1 MAVLTERVDRL
12 ELALASFVE
21 HTERMVAAIH
31 EDVAEIRASNARTDR
46 KLLEMQQ
53 QADRDRQQAERSRQ
67 QDRQQAEKS
76 RQQDREQTEK
86 DRIDFN
92 KRLAEI
98 ADAHG
103 RLIEDMVWPNG
114 SRIAMELF
122 EGDVIV
128 TSAIR
133 VKRKH
138 PADAG
143 QMMEIDLFVAGSR
156 HLFVCEAKS
165 KVTPEKVADYLERV
179 ARIPEF
185 FPEFAVLKILPAL
198 ASVHIDESMV
208 KHLNRCRVYAV
219 AFGDETM
226 ELLNKGAF

>member
-46 KLLEMQQ
+46 KLLELQQ
-53 QADRDRQQAERSRQ
+53 QAEK
-67 QDRQQAEKS
+67 DRQQAEKS

-114 SRIAMELF
+114 SRIATELF

>member
-53 QADRDRQQAERSRQ
+53 QAEK
-67 QDRQQAEKS
+67 DRQQAEKS

-114 SRIAMELF
+114 SRIATELF

-226 ELLNKGAF
+226 ELLNKGAV

>member
-53 QADRDRQQAERSRQ
+53 QAEK
-67 QDRQQAEKS
+67 DRQQAEKS

-114 SRIAMELF
+114 SRIATELF

-185 FPEFAVLKILPAL
+185 FPEFAELKILPAL
-198 ASVHIDESMV
+198 ASVFIDESMV

>member
-53 QADRDRQQAERSRQ
+53 QAEK
-67 QDRQQAEKS
+67 DRQQAEKS

-114 SRIAMELF
+114 SRIATELF

>member
-53 QADRDRQQAERSRQ
+53 QAEKDRQQAERSRQ
-67 QDRQQAEKS
+67 QDRERA
-76 RQQDREQTEK
+76 DK
-86 DRIDFN
+86 DRKDFN

-114 SRIAMELF
+114 SRIATELF

>member
-1 MAVLTERVDRL
+1 MAALTERVDRL

-53 QADRDRQQAERSRQ
+53 QAEK
-67 QDRQQAEKS
+67 DRQQAEKS

-86 DRIDFN
+86 DRKDFN

-114 SRIAMELF
+114 SRIATELF

-185 FPEFAVLKILPAL
+185 FPEFAELKILPAL

>member
-53 QADRDRQQAERSRQ
+53 QAEK
-67 QDRQQAEKS
+67 DRQQAEKS

-114 SRIAMELF
+114 SRIATELF

-185 FPEFAVLKILPAL
+185 FPEFAELKILPAL

>member
-53 QADRDRQQAERSRQ
+53 QADRDRQQAE
-67 QDRQQAEKS
+67 KS

-114 SRIAMELF
+114 SRIATELF

>member
-53 QADRDRQQAERSRQ
+53 QAEK
-67 QDRQQAEKS
+67 DRQQAEKS

-86 DRIDFN
+86 DRKDFN

-114 SRIAMELF
+114 SRIATELF

-185 FPEFAVLKILPAL
+185 FPEFAELKILPAL

>member
-53 QADRDRQQAERSRQ
+53 QAEK
-67 QDRQQAEKS
+67 DRQQAEKS

-114 SRIAMELF
+114 SRIATELF

-156 HLFVCEAKS
+156 HLFV
-165 KVTPEKVADYLERV
+165 
-179 ARIPEF
+179 
-185 FPEFAVLKILPAL
+185 
-198 ASVHIDESMV
+198 
-208 KHLNRCRVYAV
+208 
-219 AFGDETM
+219 
-226 ELLNKGAF
+226 